1 MIDPLD
7 YIYKSDPVLEM
18 QVICRILTSKKLPFG
33 LIGSFFTEDRRP
45 IYDALEKQ
53 WARDR
58 EIDPI
63 LISKE
68 FDLEKILQMAGTFS
82 EEAITR
88 LRNDWKQ
95 RQYGEII
102 VATQAIENP
111 NERIK
116 KIIELAAKCEMV
128 KPIVEYSQ
136 NEATLKLVNII
147 SEINKKGKNIS
158 GLSTG
163 LLTIDEATNGIERGK
178 FYVIGALKKTGKSR
192 FLIYLCAK
200 FSEQGSETIF
210 NSLEMNEVQLN
221 SLITSHYSKI
231 DSSRLAY
238 QLPQRDIVN
247 LSVGFSRCSE
257 MKWGIYRE
265 YTPEDLRAMIE
276 YKKCKQQVDVVC
288 VDFIQ
293 RMRVPHL
300 KNDRVREVEYISQRL
315 ADMSRE
321 LNVAVIALS
330 QLSGV
335 AENLPPEECP
345 NMAHFKES
353 QAIVENADTI
363 ITMHNP
369 DRKGSPIHDNG
380 VTVMYT
386 PLQLKMRIE
395 QRYGISGYQ
404 LPITADLRTCDFY
417 CTDNKHNP

>member
-33 LIGSFFTEDRRP
+33 LIGSFFTDDRRP

-147 SEINKKGKNIS
+147 SEINKKGKIN
-158 GLSTG
+158 
-163 LLTIDEATNGIERGK
+163 
-178 FYVIGALKKTGKSR
+178 
-192 FLIYLCAK
+192 
-200 FSEQGSETIF
+200 
-210 NSLEMNEVQLN
+210 
-221 SLITSHYSKI
+221 H
-231 DSSRLAY
+231 
-238 QLPQRDIVN
+238 
-247 LSVGFSRCSE
+247 
-257 MKWGIYRE
+257 
-265 YTPEDLRAMIE
+265 
-276 YKKCKQQVDVVC
+276 
-288 VDFIQ
+288 
-293 RMRVPHL
+293 
-300 KNDRVREVEYISQRL
+300 
-315 ADMSRE
+315 
-321 LNVAVIALS
+321 
-330 QLSGV
+330 
-335 AENLPPEECP
+335 
-345 NMAHFKES
+345 
-353 QAIVENADTI
+353 
-363 ITMHNP
+363 
-369 DRKGSPIHDNG
+369 
-380 VTVMYT
+380 
-386 PLQLKMRIE
+386 
-395 QRYGISGYQ
+395 
-404 LPITADLRTCDFY
+404 
-417 CTDNKHNP
+417 